1 MTTRENDTKELL
13 KEIAE
18 LYDYD
23 LTISKDGKV
32 IFDGGSLKHE
42 FDSMNQAM
50 KHWLPDFE
58 TAESGV
64 FAEEIK
70 FINKCMMED
79 YLALFNDGRFQSH
92 YIQKDSNHFIFYD
105 GIKEIPF
112 DILNGRICC
121 SGMDCIENAKS
132 AFDNDPE
139 MLKNI
144 AIFENDWYY
153 YNKQKNAPS
162 STKAENICIH
172 EKEMT
177 DGQDDKKHNYLIT
190 MAAEESADMEI
201 ELTDK
206 EYEIVA
212 RVFHEIDSKC
222 HGLCGSVYIESLER
236 DDMDEM
242 DMEDR
247 EV

>member
-1 MTTRENDTKELL
+1 MTTRENDTKEIL
-13 KEIAE
+13 KKIAE
-18 LYDYD
+18 IYDYD

-32 IFDGGSLKHE
+32 NFDCDSLKHE

-139 MLKNI
+139 MLAQI
-144 AIFENDWYY
+144 AHFENDWYIDA
-153 YNKQKNAPS
+153 KEKTTPS
-162 STKAENICIH
+162 RQ
-172 EKEMT
+172 EMT

-206 EYEIVA
+206 EYEIVE

-236 DDMDEM
+236 DDMDEV

>member
-1 MTTRENDTKELL
+1 MTTRENDTKDLL

-32 IFDGGSLKHE
+32 NFDGGSLKHE

-50 KHWLPDFE
+50 QYWLPDFE
-58 TAESGV
+58 TAGSDV

-79 YLALFNDGRFQSH
+79 YLELFDGGA
-92 YIQKDSNHFIFYD
+92 YIQEDTNHFLILD
-105 GIKEIPF
+105 GGH
-112 DILNGRICC
+112 DIHLYIEYGRICC

-139 MLKNI
+139 MLAKI
-144 AIFENDWYY
+144 THFENDWYIDT
-153 YNKQKNAPS
+153 KEKTAPS
-162 STKAENICIH
+162 RQ
-172 EKEMT
+172 EMT

-201 ELTDK
+201 KLTDK

-236 DDMDEM
+236 DDMDEV

>member
-1 MTTRENDTKELL
+1 MATRESDTKEIL

-32 IFDGGSLKHE
+32 NFDGGSLKHE

-79 YLALFNDGRFQSH
+79 YLALFNDGRFQSY
-92 YIQKDSNHFIFYD
+92 YIQEDSDHFIFYD

-139 MLKNI
+139 MLAKI
-144 AIFENDWYY
+144 AHFENDWYIDA
-153 YNKQKNAPS
+153 KEKITPS
-162 STKAENICIH
+162 R
-172 EKEMT
+172 
-177 DGQDDKKHNYLIT
+177 Q
-190 MAAEESADMEI
+190 
-201 ELTDK
+201 
-206 EYEIVA
+206 
-212 RVFHEIDSKC
+212 
-222 HGLCGSVYIESLER
+222 
-236 DDMDEM
+236 
-242 DMEDR
+242 
-247 EV
+247 

>member
-1 MTTRENDTKELL
+1 MTTRENDTKEIL

-32 IFDGGSLKHE
+32 NFDGGSLKHE

-139 MLKNI
+139 MLENI
-144 AIFENDWYY
+144 ANFENDWYSDY
-153 YNKQKNAPS
+153 SKQKNVPSRRNKDSIYGTKEIEES
-162 STKAENICIH
+162 STKKTYQITVSTEDYDYINI
-172 EKEMT
+172 
-177 DGQDDKKHNYLIT
+177 D
-190 MAAEESADMEI
+190 
-201 ELTDK
+201 LTDT
-206 EYEIVA
+206 EYDTVQ
-212 RVFHEIDSKC
+212 RVFQEINKNANC
-222 HGLCGSVYIESLER
+222 QIKIEPYELE
-236 DDMDEM
+236 
-242 DMEDR
+242 MER
-247 EV
+247 E

>member
-1 MTTRENDTKELL
+1 MTTRENDTKDLL

-32 IFDGGSLKHE
+32 NFDGGSLKHE

-50 KHWLPDFE
+50 KYWLPDFE
-58 TAESGV
+58 TAGSDV

-79 YLALFNDGRFQSH
+79 YLELFDGGA
-92 YIQKDSNHFIFYD
+92 YIQEDTNHFLILD
-105 GIKEIPF
+105 GGH
-112 DILNGRICC
+112 DIHLYIEYGRICC

-139 MLKNI
+139 MLAKI
-144 AIFENDWYY
+144 THFENDWYIDT
-153 YNKQKNAPS
+153 KEKTAPS
-162 STKAENICIH
+162 RQ
-172 EKEMT
+172 EMT

-190 MAAEESADMEI
+190 MAAEEFADMEI

-206 EYEIVA
+206 EYEIVE

-247 EV
+247 EA

>member
-32 IFDGGSLKHE
+32 IFDGGSWKHE

-50 KHWLPDFE
+50 KYWLPDFE
-58 TAESGV
+58 TAGPSV
-64 FAEEIK
+64 YTEEIK

-79 YLALFNDGRFQSH
+79 YLELFDGGA
-92 YIQKDSNHFIFYD
+92 YIQEDTNHFLILD
-105 GIKEIPF
+105 GGH
-112 DILNGRICC
+112 DIHLYIEYGRICC

-212 RVFHEIDSKC
+212 RVFHEMDSKC

-247 EV
+247 EA

>member
-32 IFDGGSLKHE
+32 IFDGGSWKHE

-50 KHWLPDFE
+50 KYWLPDFE
-58 TAESGV
+58 TAGPSV
-64 FAEEIK
+64 YTEEIK

-79 YLALFNDGRFQSH
+79 YLELFDGGA
-92 YIQKDSNHFIFYD
+92 YIQEDTNHFLILD
-105 GIKEIPF
+105 GGH
-112 DILNGRICC
+112 DIHLYIEYGRICC

-162 STKAENICIH
+162 CTKAENICIH

-212 RVFHEIDSKC
+212 RVFHEMDSKC

-247 EV
+247 EA

>member
-1 MTTRENDTKELL
+1 MATRESDTKEIL

-32 IFDGGSLKHE
+32 NFDGGSLKHE

-79 YLALFNDGRFQSH
+79 YLALFNDGRFQSY
-92 YIQKDSNHFIFYD
+92 YIQEDSDHFIFYD

-112 DILNGRICC
+112 DI
-121 SGMDCIENAKS
+121 
-132 AFDNDPE
+132 
-139 MLKNI
+139 
-144 AIFENDWYY
+144 
-153 YNKQKNAPS
+153 
-162 STKAENICIH
+162 
-172 EKEMT
+172 
-177 DGQDDKKHNYLIT
+177 
-190 MAAEESADMEI
+190 
-201 ELTDK
+201 
-206 EYEIVA
+206 
-212 RVFHEIDSKC
+212 
-222 HGLCGSVYIESLER
+222 
-236 DDMDEM
+236 
-242 DMEDR
+242 
-247 EV
+247 

>member
-32 IFDGGSLKHE
+32 IFDGGSWKHE

-50 KHWLPDFE
+50 KYWLPDFE
-58 TAESGV
+58 TADSDV
-64 FAEEIK
+64 FTEEIK

-79 YLALFNDGRFQSH
+79 YLELFDGGA
-92 YIQKDSNHFIFYD
+92 YIQENTNHFLILD
-105 GIKEIPF
+105 GEH
-112 DILNGRICC
+112 DIHLYIEYGRICC

-206 EYEIVA
+206 EYEIVE

-247 EV
+247 EA